1 MHDLVFII
9 VAYVVLVTGCMGL
22 GYCVRWAI
30 DLWKARRDRRTAAA
44 RLSFEQAFPIIDEW
58 AKQPGNEWY
67 WDCRE
72 ARHFAEDEF
81 GRLVRD
87 EPSLTVEMGLARV
100 LTAVKQRYPEAFRT
114 LH

>member
-1 MHDLVFII
+1 MRDLAFII
-9 VAYVVLVTGCMGL
+9 ATYIALIIGSMGL
-22 GYCVRWAI
+22 GYCGRWAI
-30 DLWKARRDRRTAAA
+30 SLWQARRDRRVAAA

-58 AKQPGNEWY
+58 AKRPGNEWY

-87 EPSLTVEMGLARV
+87 EPELTVEQGLARV
-100 LTAVKQRYPEAFRT
+100 GAAVKQRYPAAFQT